1 MANAKGIFIPFHWI
15 DEIFINDEGIYD
27 EEYGKEVAMYLL
39 QALKAKGTGEE
50 IKEPEDRY
58 IKAIV
63 RGYLQQEETMQQKM
77 NIFTNNKKGSLSDK
91 ELDDLLC
98 QFCLEEKS
106 GKEIVEI
113 LNTNYGC
120 NYKDTSFIYRRPGW
134 KKGQQLKSAEISKN
148 SEKEKSAEISFSAEN
163 NKKSAEY
170 FF

>member
-1 MANAKGIFIPFHWI
+1 MANAKGIFIPYHWI
-15 DEIFINDEGIYD
+15 DEIFINDEGEYD
-27 EEYGKEVAMYLL
+27 ENYGKEVAMYLL
-39 QALKAKGTGEE
+39 LALKAQATGEE
-50 IKEPEDRY
+50 IKEPNDRY

-91 ELDDLLC
+91 ELDELLC
-98 QFCLEEKS
+98 QFYLEEKS

-134 KKGQQLKSAEISKN
+134 KKGQQLKSAEISK
-148 SEKEKSAEISFSAEN
+148 KSAEKNQSNTTFSAEN
-163 NKKSAEY
+163 NKKSVKY
-170 FF
+170 SF